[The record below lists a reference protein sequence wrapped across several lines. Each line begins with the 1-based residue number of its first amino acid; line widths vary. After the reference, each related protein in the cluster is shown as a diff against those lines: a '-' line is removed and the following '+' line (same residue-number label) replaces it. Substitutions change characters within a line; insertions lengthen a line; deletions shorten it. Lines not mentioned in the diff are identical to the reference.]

1 MPFDI
6 EDACQPWGA
15 APPAVRGGELRDG
28 RRAGGMAKE
37 RVSALAGFAHR
48 LRRAADPHC
57 PPWIGTMWRAN
68 PGFRGEIGNL
78 RRENAN
84 LRRAIANLT
93 VRFEICGYRLPIDGL
108 RLPIAA
114 PDWQSVP

>member
-1 MPFDI
+1 
-6 EDACQPWGA
+6 
-15 APPAVRGGELRDG
+15 
-28 RRAGGMAKE
+28 MAKD

-48 LRRAADPHC
+48 LRRTADPHC
-57 PPWIGTMWRAN
+57 PPWIGTIWRVN
-68 PGFRGEIGNL
+68 PGCRGEIGNL

-93 VRFEICGYRLPIDGL
+93 VRFEFFGRRLPIDGL